1 MKILVGYDGS
11 KASKKALE
19 LAKKH
24 ASAFG
29 GKIYVITSM
38 VGGPMEPVEDIDEA
52 KAGLKKA
59 IDIIKKDGISCE
71 ERLLIRGDE
80 PGEDIVQFA
89 EENNIDE
96 IIMGVVKKSK
106 VDKFLFGS
114 NAQYVILHAP
124 CPVIAVK

>member
-11 KASKKALE
+11 EASKKALE

-24 ASAFG
+24 AGAFG

-38 VGGPMEPVEDIDEA
+38 VGGPMEPVEDIEEA
-52 KAGLKKA
+52 KAALKKA
-59 IDIIKKDGISCE
+59 INVIKKDGISCE

>member
-1 MKILVGYDGS
+1 
-11 KASKKALE
+11 
-19 LAKKH
+19 
-24 ASAFG
+24 AFD

-38 VGGPMEPVEDIDEA
+38 VGGITLRDEDIEEA
-52 KAGLKKA
+52 KAELKKA
-59 IDIIKKDGISCE
+59 IDIIKQDGISCE
-71 ERLLIRGDE
+71 EHLLVRGDE

-96 IIMGVVKKSK
+96 IIIGVVKKSK
-106 VDKFLFGS
+106 VDKFFFGS